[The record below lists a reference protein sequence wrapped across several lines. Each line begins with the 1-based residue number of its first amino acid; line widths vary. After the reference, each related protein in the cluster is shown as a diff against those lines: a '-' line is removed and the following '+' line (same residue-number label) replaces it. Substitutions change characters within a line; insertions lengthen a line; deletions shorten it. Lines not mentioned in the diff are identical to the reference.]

1 MALTAL
7 LLSIGAIVVC
17 MALAIRSKNVRK
29 DNIKEDMT
37 DKIVLKDIV
46 GGFNLEEINSNFNK
60 IETALNEKVLYRT
73 NPTGESNVMN
83 QTLDMNGYGIIN
95 LGTINSGG
103 VPVPAPVLA
112 EDVVFNPIGSISS
125 TNVQDAIE
133 ELMNEGG
140 GTSAGV
146 ESFNTRTGAVTLVS
160 GDVTGA
166 LGFTP
171 PPTNNPTLTG
181 TVTIPTPSPG
191 DNSTKAA
198 STAFVTS
205 AIAAAGLG
213 GGTFINVLDYGAI
226 GDGVTNND
234 IAFTNA
240 INAAKAS
247 VGRSLYIPPGK
258 YIKSISHDV
267 TELDVWG
274 DPMQFGELGSA
285 QIVQTTNQ
293 PVFTVVNSHG
303 FGMHYIS
310 ITGAN
315 NPAFTNNI
323 GLKIT
328 DSSNVRVHNC
338 DFYYLYDSIQQL
350 GECFYGQ
357 YSHLRG
363 YNHGNCFFNGIG
375 NTAPGFDSHFN
386 DCIIT
391 STTGVYGF
399 KFTQAGS
406 VTLDTCIITPNGMSG
421 ASCFFDS
428 DASLA
433 GVHQIS
439 NCVFESGQVGLYLK
453 GTPGQKIK
461 FVQISNTYI
470 ASPANDAMRVDYGH
484 ATLSTCYFTSQNYA
498 VKIYNQGNVIMSN
511 CDYQVLGPPL
521 TADTGATEVEY
532 SSTNSVY
539 QGGFQFVYLP
549 FLDNVKVKR
558 VDILGGDVGIHAT
571 PADLPANTAGVR
583 WAKGIGLSST
593 AGVSAFNTRT
603 GTVTLLPTD
612 IVSALSSIS
621 TELNVPST
629 IRATNKI
636 LPTTGQGMEILYDTA
651 GAGTGYLVSYDRG
664 LNQYKPMSI
673 DAEAITFK
681 SGAAVIDGTGNLLV
695 NYLTSQGI
703 YKLQVNGNALING
716 EAYASTPATS
726 TTGTRVATCDYV
738 INKIAAGGV
747 TSYNG
752 RTGAVTAISSDV
764 TNAIGY
770 TPANNSS
777 PSTTGLSTSAG
788 GYRATGLV
796 TPGAGAGLEMQYD
809 TGTGT
814 SYVVS
819 YNRSGSVYRPMSI
832 DASAITFNSGNMVLD
847 GSGRLLIGFLTSQ
860 GAAYKLQVNS
870 QIFATN
876 ATIATSDKRYKENIT
891 ELKDG
896 LNIISKLKPV
906 VFDFKKHD
914 VLNFSEH
921 RQVGFLAQDVEE
933 VLEDTDYVKSVVA
946 TTETDM
952 KGIAD
957 TKLIPLLVKA
967 IQELKAEIEEL
978 KKK

>member
-1 MALTAL
+1 
-7 LLSIGAIVVC
+7 
-17 MALAIRSKNVRK
+17 
-29 DNIKEDMT
+29 MT

-46 GGFNLEEINSNFNK
+46 GGFNLEEINSNFSK

-73 NPTGESNVMN
+73 NPSGQTNVMN

-95 LGTINSGG
+95 VGTINSGG

-112 EDVVFNPIGSISS
+112 EDVQFSPVGTISA

-140 GTSAGV
+140 GSGGAGV
-146 ESFNTRTGAVTLVS
+146 SSFNTRTGDVTLVS

-171 PPTNNPTLTG
+171 PPSNNPTLTG

-198 STAFVTS
+198 STAYVTA

-213 GGTFINVLDYGAI
+213 GGTFINVLDYGAV

-234 IAFTNA
+234 VAFTNA

-258 YIKSISHDV
+258 YLKTISHDV

-274 DPMQFGELGSA
+274 DPMQFGQLGSA
-285 QIVQTTNQ
+285 QITQVTNQ

-315 NPAFTNNI
+315 NPALTNNI

-328 DSSNVRVHNC
+328 DSSNVRVHSC

-357 YSHLRG
+357 YSHIRG

-375 NTAPGFDSHFN
+375 NTNPGFDSHFN
-386 DCIIT
+386 DCMIT

-406 VTLDTCIITPNGMSG
+406 VTLDSCIITPNGMSG

-453 GTPGQKIK
+453 GTPTQKIK
-461 FVQISNTYI
+461 FVQVSNSYI
-470 ASPANDAMRVDYGH
+470 ASPANDAMRVDHGH
-484 ATLSTCYFTSQNYA
+484 ATLSTCYFTSGNYA
-498 VKIYNQGNVIMSN
+498 VKIYNRGNVIMSN
-511 CDYQVLGPPL
+511 CDYQVLGTPL
-521 TADTGATEVEY
+521 TADSGATEVEY

-558 VDILGGDVGIHAT
+558 VDILGGDVGTNPT

-583 WAKGIGLSST
+583 WAKGIGLSAT
-593 AGVSAFNTRT
+593 AGVSAFNSRT

-612 IVSALSSIS
+612 VTSALSSIS
-621 TELNVPST
+621 TEMNVPSV
-629 IRATNKI
+629 IRSTNKI
-636 LPTTGQGMEILYDTA
+636 LPTSGAGIELQYDTA
-651 GAGTGYLVSYDRG
+651 AGAGYLVSYDRG
-664 LNQYKPMSI
+664 ISQYKPMSI
-673 DAEAITFK
+673 DASAITFK
-681 SGAAVIDGTGNLLV
+681 SGAAIVDASNNFLIG
-695 NYLTSQGI
+695 YLTNQGP
-703 YKLQVNGNALING
+703 YKLQVNGDSLLNG
-716 EAYASTPATS
+716 AAFASTPSTG
-726 TTGTRVATCDYV
+726 TTGNRVATCDYV

-752 RTGAVTAISSDV
+752 RTGAVSGISSDV
-764 TNAIGY
+764 TSALGY
-770 TPANNSS
+770 TPLSSSS
-777 PSTTGLSTSAG
+777 PTSSGLSTSSG
-788 GYRATGLV
+788 GFRATGTNL
-796 TPGAGAGLEMQYD
+796 PGSGAGLEITYD
-809 TGTGT
+809 TGTNT

-819 YNRSGSVYRPMSI
+819 YNRSTSAYQSLTLDG
-832 DASAITFNSGNMVLD
+832 SAITFKSGAAVLDSSGNF
-847 GSGRLLIGFLTSQ
+847 LIGYLSSN
-860 GAAYKLQVNS
+860 GPYKLQVNS
-870 QIFATN
+870 QIYATN
-876 ATIATSDKRYKENIT
+876 ATIATSDGRVKENVKA
-891 ELKDG
+891 LDSG
-896 LNIISKLKPV
+896 LDVVMKLKPV
-906 VFDFKKHD
+906 VFDFKKHS
-914 VLNFSEH
+914 VHNFSDK
-921 RQVGFLAQDVEE
+921 RQVGFIAQDVEE
-933 VLEDTDYVKSVVA
+933 VLKGKDYVESVVA
-946 TTETDM
+946 TNEDGEENL
-952 KGIAD
+952 KGLAES
-957 TKLIPLLVKA
+957 KLVPILVKA

-978 KKK
+978 KKR